1 VAAREQGGDC
11 ELYRLILAYDNFT
24 NLLCERVDVFRHSEM
39 ICGNDAFRK
48 RAYTENG
55 QVVAEV
61 GDPAA
66 KDRPTHGQS

>member
-39 ICGNDAFRK
+39 ICGKDKVRK
-48 RAYTENG
+48 RD
-55 QVVAEV
+55 VR
-61 GDPAA
+61 
-66 KDRPTHGQS
+66 K